1 MRISIFGM
9 GYVGC
14 VSAACLAN
22 MGHSVIGV
30 DVNISKLDMIK
41 NGKSPIIEP
50 GLNEIIDRVVK
61 EERLKV
67 TADSNEAIRESEVS
81 MVCVGTPSCPNGSLD
96 TRYLERVVTQI
107 GAALSALS
115 TYHVVTIRSTL
126 LPGMVQ
132 SQCIPLLESA
142 SKKKVGE
149 EFGVCINP
157 EFLRESTAIKDFQAP
172 PFTLI
177 GEIDKRSGDTLAQ
190 VYAELPAPTYRVQPD
205 VASLVKYVSNAYH
218 ALKVVFANEI
228 GAVCKELDI
237 DSQKVMNIFSQD
249 KNLNISAAY
258 LRPGF
263 AFGGSCLPKDVR
275 ALLYTAKHRDVDIP
289 LISSILPSNN
299 LHIQRAVDQVSALN
313 KRNVALFGLSF
324 KKGTDDLRDSPLVH
338 LAEILIGKGH
348 ILRIYDEEVSLSKI
362 FGNNNDYIEK
372 TIPHIKDLM
381 KTDIEDIVEKSEVII
396 IGKRFKD
403 FERIR
408 SKMRQDQVV
417 IDLIN
422 FDNWFPA
429 QCRAIV

>member
-1 MRISIFGM
+1 MRISVFGM

-30 DVNISKLDMIK
+30 DVNVSKLDMIQ
-41 NGKSPIIEP
+41 NGKSPIVEL
-50 GLNEIIDRVVK
+50 GLNELLDRVVK
-61 EERLKV
+61 EKLLKV

-96 TRYLERVVTQI
+96 TKYLERVVTQI
-107 GAALSALS
+107 GAALAALA
-115 TYHVVTIRSTL
+115 TYHVVTLRSTL

-132 SQCIPLLESA
+132 SHCIPLLESA

-190 VYAELPAPTYRVQPD
+190 VYAGLPAPTYRVQPE

-237 DSQKVMNIFSQD
+237 DSQKVMHIFSQD

-263 AFGGSCLPKDVR
+263 AFGGSCLPKDIR
-275 ALLYTAKHRDVDIP
+275 ALLYAAKHRDIDIP

-299 LHIQRAVDQVSALN
+299 LHIQRAVNQVTALN
-313 KRNVALFGLSF
+313 KRNVGLFGLSF

-338 LAEILIGKGH
+338 LAEILIGKGY

-372 TIPHIKDLM
+372 TIPHIQDLM
-381 KTDIEDIVEKSEVII
+381 KTDIEDIVEKSEVLIV
-396 IGKRFKD
+396 GKQFKGL
-403 FERIR
+403 EKIR
-408 SKMRQDQVV
+408 SKLRQDQVI

>member
-1 MRISIFGM
+1 M

-30 DVNISKLDMIK
+30 DVNVSKLDMIQ

-50 GLNEIIDRVVK
+50 GLNELLDKVVR
-61 EERLKV
+61 EECLKV
-67 TADSNEAIRESEVS
+67 TADSNEAIRESDVS
-81 MVCVGTPSCPNGSLD
+81 MVCVGTPSSPNGSLD
-96 TRYLERVVTQI
+96 TTYLERVVTQI

-132 SQCIPLLESA
+132 SHCVPLLESA
-142 SKKKVGE
+142 SKKRVGN

-190 VYAELPAPTYRVQPD
+190 VYADIPTPTYRVPPD

-299 LHIQRAVDQVSALN
+299 LHIQRAVEQVATLN

-338 LAEILIGKGH
+338 LAEILIGKGY

-396 IGKRFKD
+396 VGKRFQD
-403 FERIR
+403 IGRIR
-408 SKMRQDQVV
+408 SKLRQDQVV

-429 QCRAIV
+429 KCRAIV

>member
-1 MRISIFGM
+1 MRISVFGM

-30 DVNISKLDMIK
+30 DVNVGKLDMIQ

-50 GLNEIIDRVVK
+50 GLNDLLERAVK
-61 EERLKV
+61 EDRLKV

-96 TRYLERVVTQI
+96 TKYLERVVTQI
-107 GAALSALS
+107 GAALSTLS

-132 SQCIPLLESA
+132 SHCIPLLESA

-157 EFLRESTAIKDFQAP
+157 EFLRESTAIQDFQAP

-177 GEIDKRSGDTLAQ
+177 GELDKRSGDTLAQ
-190 VYAELPAPTYRVQPD
+190 VYTDLPAPTYRVQPD
-205 VASLVKYVSNAYH
+205 IASLVKYVSNTYH

-228 GAVCKELDI
+228 GAICKELDI

-299 LHIQRAVDQVSALN
+299 LHIQRAVDQVTTLN
-313 KRNVALFGLSF
+313 KRNIALFGLSF

-338 LAEILIGKGH
+338 LAEILIGKGY
-348 ILRIYDEEVSLSKI
+348 ILRIYDEEVLLSKI

-372 TIPHIKDLM
+372 TIPHIQDLM
-381 KTDIEDIVEKSEVII
+381 KTDIEDIVEKSEVLIV
-396 IGKRFKD
+396 GKRFKD
-403 FERIR
+403 LERMR
-408 SKMRQDQVV
+408 SKLRQDQVI
-417 IDLIN
+417 IDLVN
-422 FDNWFPA
+422 FDSWFPA
-429 QCRAIV
+429 QCRSII

>member
-1 MRISIFGM
+1 MRIAVFGM

-30 DVNISKLDMIK
+30 DVNVSKLDMIQ

-50 GLNEIIDRVVK
+50 GLNELLDRVVK

-67 TADSNEAIRESEVS
+67 TSDSNEAIRESEVL

-132 SQCIPLLESA
+132 SHCIPLLESA

-190 VYAELPAPTYRVQPD
+190 VYADLPAPTYRVQPD

-249 KNLNISAAY
+249 TNLNISAAY

-338 LAEILIGKGH
+338 LAEMLLGKGY

-381 KTDIEDIVEKSEVII
+381 KTDIEDIVEKSEILIV
-396 IGKRFKD
+396 GKRFQGI
-403 FERIR
+403 ERIR
-408 SKMRQDQVV
+408 SKLRQDQVV

-422 FDNWFPA
+422 LGNWFPA
-429 QCRAIV
+429 ECRAIV